1 MTAADVAADVVVPVE
16 GIDGHPSPDDAV
28 GAQPTSDAQEIVDA
42 LHEAAKA
49 EPDEDVFEFTPRG
62 DETDDYGDIVKYDKP
77 IVVPAMKKVIPPEK
91 SRVFWARLNDLRGL
105 EQPKYWLER
114 AKPDTATYWRI
125 RNLSDKEW
133 ERFHTEWMN
142 PIGVTP
148 GE

>member
-1 MTAADVAADVVVPVE
+1 MTAADVAADVIAPAE
-16 GIDGHPSPDDAV
+16 GSNGHPSPDDAV
-28 GAQPTSDAQEIVDA
+28 GAPTPDQPP
-42 LHEAAKA
+42 AAV
-49 EPDEDVFEFTPRG
+49 EEQPPDEDVFTFTPRG

-77 IVVPAMKKVIPPEK
+77 IAVPAMKKVIPPEK

-114 AKPDTATYWRI
+114 AKPDTDTYWRI
-125 RNLSDKEW
+125 WNLSDTEW